1 MVEKHLPI
9 WLSAAGLAAILA
21 AVMSSLDGQILT
33 ISTMVAGD
41 IFGRK
46 EHKAAPK
53 VGRAVVIVLALA
65 AFVVSLFRPAG
76 IFDISVYA
84 FSGYTL
90 IVPVMAFGLFW
101 KRSTAAGVLVGSI
114 VGHGLLAAYYL
125 GFKFSTL
132 GTFPVL
138 WCLIIESVVI
148 VLVSLV
154 TSPPPNEVVT
164 RFDNPFGR

>member
-1 MVEKHLPI
+1 MGT
-9 WLSAAGLAAILA
+9 SRGLH
-21 AVMSSLDGQILT
+21 MFSE
-33 ISTMVAGD
+33 

-76 IFDISVYA
+76 IFDISVYS

-101 KRSTAAGVLVGSI
+101 K
-114 VGHGLLAAYYL
+114 
-125 GFKFSTL
+125 
-132 GTFPVL
+132 
-138 WCLIIESVVI
+138 
-148 VLVSLV
+148 
-154 TSPPPNEVVT
+154 
-164 RFDNPFGR
+164 